1 MHNTIQLTFDIALL
15 P

>member
-1 MHNTIQLTFDIALL
+1 MIQLTFDIALL